1 MSHAHDAQPRGQVVD
16 IHPAGASYSSG
27 HHSHV
32 VVSKRV
38 LVVVLSLLLFF
49 TLLTVGAAQAEAWAA
64 HRFDIIIPQ
73 WVNVAVALF
82 IAAVKSMIVAGFFMQ
97 LRYDNPMNSAVAI
110 FTIMVLA
117 FFLGFTML
125 DLGTRDAIYPYKA
138 AHIVRGGMGGID
150 TGTNGQV
157 PTGTSIAQY
166 ARIRAEEQI
175 AKLEAE
181 GKPLTKTLLHYKEMK
196 EGAAGAGHGAHGA
209 AHAAGSS
216 ADKSR
221 VKKGVTLPELG
232 VPAGGAH
239 GEPGHAP
246 PVREAKPAE
255 PAKSGH

>member
-1 MSHAHDAQPRGQVVD
+1 MSHPHNAQPHGQVVD

-38 LVVVLSLLLFF
+38 LVVVLSLLMFF

-73 WVNVAVALF
+73 WVNVAVALS

-125 DLGTRDAIYPYKA
+125 DLGARDAIYPYKA
-138 AHIVRGGMGGID
+138 AHIIRGGIGGID

-181 GKPLTKTLLHYKEMK
+181 GKPLPKVLAHYKEMK
-196 EGAAGAGHGAHGA
+196 AGGGHGGHGGGG
-209 AHAAGSS
+209 HATGSS

-221 VKKGVTLPELG
+221 AKKGVTLPELG
-232 VPAGGAH
+232 GGHDAHGGEPAKPAGD
-239 GEPGHAP
+239 
-246 PVREAKPAE
+246 AKPAE
-255 PAKSGH
+255 AAQPAKTGH